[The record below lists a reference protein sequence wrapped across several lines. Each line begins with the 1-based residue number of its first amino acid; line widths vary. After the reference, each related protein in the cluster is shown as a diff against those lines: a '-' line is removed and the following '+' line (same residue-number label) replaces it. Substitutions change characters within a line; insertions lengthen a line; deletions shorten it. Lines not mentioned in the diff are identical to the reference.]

1 MISILQRYF
10 CNIKK
15 NLNRFKTKVK
25 KKKKKKKKK
34 KLKNIYIYKLYNQ
47 KGSINT
53 TFFYINKLDFIHKKF
68 IYNKKFN

>member
-34 KLKNIYIYKLYNQ
+34 NN
-47 KGSINT
+47 
-53 TFFYINKLDFIHKKF
+53 F
-68 IYNKKFN
+68 